1 MATKKGKK
9 RARKSK
15 LESKLMMKK
24 VWSWDKLTEKKR
36 KTVFNFCE
44 AYKEFLNAAK
54 TERETVFTL
63 KDYLDNNGFES
74 IDKLK
79 AVKAGTK
86 LYIIN
91 RNKSMII
98 AKFGKEPLEKG
109 LNIITSH
116 VDAPRLDLKQH
127 PLYEDSETKLALF
140 KTHYYGGIKKYQW
153 VNTPLALHGSVVKS
167 NGKVIDIKIGEAPDD
182 PVFVIADL
190 LPHLYRS
197 KQARRRLP
205 EGIKGEELNILIGS
219 RPLKEKGVKSKVKLW
234 ILDYL
239 NKKYGMVEEDFIS
252 ADLEIVPADVPRDIG
267 FDRSMIGAYGQ
278 DDRICVYTSVRAIV
292 DMPIPKHTAVCVL
305 YDREEIGSEGFSSAR
320 SKFFENT
327 IGDLIALK
335 DPEYRDS
342 YLRKVLESSSA
353 LSSDVNAGINP
364 IFPDVHEKRNAAKMG
379 YGLVIT
385 KFTGSGGKYG
395 ASEASAEFVGE
406 IRSLLNKNKIPWQS
420 AELGKV
426 DEGGGGTVAKHIAM
440 YNMNVLDCGPPV
452 LSMHSPFEISS
463 KIDVYST
470 YEAYAAFY
478 KS

>member
-1 MATKKGKK
+1 MAAKKGKK
-9 RARKSK
+9 SKKSK
-15 LESKLMMKK
+15 LESKLAMKK
-24 VWSWDKLTEKKR
+24 VWSWDKLTEKK
-36 KTVFNFCE
+36 KKKIYNFCE
-44 AYKEFLNAAK
+44 DYKDFLAAAK
-54 TERETVFTL
+54 SEREAVFVL
-63 KDYLDNNGFES
+63 KEYLENKGYQS
-74 IDKLK
+74 IDK
-79 AVKAGTK
+79 VESVRAGTK

-98 AKFGKEPLEKG
+98 ARFGKDPLEKG

-116 VDAPRLDLKQH
+116 IDAPRLDLKQH
-127 PLYEDSETKLALF
+127 PLYEDGETKLALL

-153 VNTPLALHGSVVKS
+153 VNTPLAIHGNVVKS
-167 NGKVIDIKIGEAPDD
+167 NGKVVDIKIGDDPDD

-190 LPHLYRS
+190 LPHLYRA
-197 KQARRRLP
+197 KQAKRRLP
-205 EGIKGEELNILIGS
+205 EGIKGEELNVLVGS
-219 RPLKEKGVKSKVKLW
+219 QPVRDKAAKQKVKLW
-234 ILDYL
+234 VLDYL
-239 NKKYGMVEEDFIS
+239 NKKYGMIEEDFVS

-267 FDRSMIGAYGQ
+267 FDKSMIGAYGQ

-292 DMPIPKHTAVCVL
+292 DMPAPKRTVVCVL

-320 SKFFENT
+320 SKFFENAV
-327 IGDLIALK
+327 GDLIGLK
-335 DPEYRDS
+335 NPDYRDS
-342 YLRKVLESSSA
+342 CLRKVLESSRA

-406 IRSLLNKNKIPWQS
+406 IRNLLNKNKIPWQS

-440 YNMNVLDCGPPV
+440 YNMDVLDCGPPV

-463 KIDVYST
+463 KLDVHST
-470 YEAYAAFY
+470 YEAYVAFY